1 MDAELADRRCRPL
14 GRETLPLLGPEV
26 VRLLAQ
32 LDPAWGIRGGPVLV
46 RRFAGD
52 YPILVELAGRI
63 GQLAQEQDHHPD
75 IELGYGRLE
84 VAWTTHSVGGLSMN
98 DFVLAAKVDRL
109 AAETRFQAAT
119 PSAEH

>member
-1 MDAELADRRCRPL
+1 MEAALADQRCRPL
-14 GRETLPLLGPEV
+14 SRGTPPLLGPEIE
-26 VRLLAQ
+26 RLLAQ
-32 LDPAWGIRGGPVLV
+32 LDPAWGIREGPLLV

-63 GQLAQEQDHHPD
+63 GGLAQEQDHHPD

-84 VAWTTHSVGGLSMN
+84 VAWTTHSVGGLSRN

-109 AAETRFQAAT
+109 AAET
-119 PSAEH
+119 